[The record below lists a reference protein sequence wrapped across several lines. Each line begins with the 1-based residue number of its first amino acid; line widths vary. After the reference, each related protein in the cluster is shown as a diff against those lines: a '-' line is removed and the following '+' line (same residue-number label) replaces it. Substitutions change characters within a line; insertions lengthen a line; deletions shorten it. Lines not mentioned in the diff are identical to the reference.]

1 MPQKF
6 KILLTGKNGQLART
20 IISDLQKEYI
30 IKSYC
35 KKKLDIT
42 DKKNLEK
49 IILKNK
55 PTILINTA
63 AYNNVENSERNK
75 RLANQ
80 TNFIAVKYLKK
91 ICDQNNIFLI
101 HFSTDYVFDGKKKAP
116 YNEEC
121 LINPINEYGKSKAKG
136 EKFLL
141 NSVNKNFL
149 IVRLSWVYSKFGIN
163 FYTKILKLLKK
174 KRLIYVVNDQYGIPT
189 STKFI
194 VFYLNKILKK
204 IIMKEKL
211 SNIYHLTPNGKTS
224 WYNFSILILNSL
236 NKNRKKVIDK
246 NIILPCNSNFYD
258 RAIRPV
264 YSVLNSKNI
273 QKKIEK
279 KFKNWEYYFY
289 KEFKKK

>member
-6 KILLTGKNGQLART
+6 KILLTGKNGQLARA

-264 YSVLNSKNI
+264 NSVLNSGNI
-273 QKKIEK
+273 QKKIKK

-289 KEFKKK
+289 NEFKKK

>member
-1 MPQKF
+1 MPQKT

-42 DKKNLEK
+42 VKKNLEK

-101 HFSTDYVFDGKKKAP
+101 HFSTDYVFDGKKKAA

-149 IVRLSWVYSKFGIN
+149 IVRLSWVYSKLGVN
-163 FYTKILKLLKK
+163 FYTKITKLLKK
-174 KRLIYVVNDQYGIPT
+174 QKNIHVVNDQYGIPT

-194 VFYLNKILKK
+194 VYYLNIILKK
-204 IIMKEKL
+204 IILKEKF
-211 SNIYHLTPNGKTS
+211 SNIYHLTPNGKTT
-224 WYNFSILILNSL
+224 WYNFSILIQNSL
-236 NKNRKKVIDK
+236 NKNRKKMIDK
-246 NIILPCNSNFYD
+246 NVILPCNSNFYD
-258 RAIRPV
+258 KATRPRN
-264 YSVLNSKNI
+264 SVLSSEKIKKKLKKN
-273 QKKIEK
+273 
-279 KFKNWEYYFY
+279 FNNWKYYFN
-289 KEFKKK
+289 KEFGKK

>member
-149 IVRLSWVYSKFGIN
+149 IVRLSWVYSKYGIN

-264 YSVLNSKNI
+264 NSVLNSENI
-273 QKKIEK
+273 QKKIKK